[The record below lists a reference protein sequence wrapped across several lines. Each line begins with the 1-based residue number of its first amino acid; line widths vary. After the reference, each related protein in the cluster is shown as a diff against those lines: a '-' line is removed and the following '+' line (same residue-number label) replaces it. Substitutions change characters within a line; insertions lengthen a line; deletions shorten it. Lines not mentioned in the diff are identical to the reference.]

1 MNRHLIN
8 ILNVAAVLVGAV
20 SCAKETAPVR
30 ENGNDPDAL
39 VFKCS
44 LTETRTS
51 YDGGTSVSWNKGDV
65 VKVFDAA
72 GASDTFTIDAQ
83 CNDFEFVTKKLGDGP
98 YYSMAGPKSVVDAV
112 AFNSGEKRMTF
123 PMGNGFDGSFASA
136 DVLVSVTSDTELY
149 YHHVLGFVE
158 FNLAKAR
165 KVEFSGTK
173 ACAESLNLTFDA
185 EGKWSIEPDK
195 TSDKITVVAPAGG
208 TYYFPVIPQTY
219 PDGFSFKVM
228 DADKVVFEKSTSKS
242 NTVHAGQVLAAGRL
256 GSEYEVDD
264 DGRATVKTSEQGY
277 MEVYYANKKN
287 SKCVI
292 LYPGGGY
299 AVHHSGGITSVI
311 EDFRGS
317 DVTLIVDYFT
327 LPNKG
332 LLRDQ
337 SLADANAA
345 LDLAWKNKDV
355 WGGYEKVG
363 VIGNSAGGH
372 LAGYIGQTRHED
384 VDFQI
389 LIYPVVTLT
398 PGKTHEGTLLYWL
411 GDNPTEQEIDK
422 YCNEKHV
429 SLDTPPTYLSYST
442 GDNTVPQQYNGKAM
456 GEALRA
462 INHPNYEEHV
472 YNDNSH
478 ATGTWP
484 DWPEALFKW
493 LDRLDN
499 PVTPPVEKTIST
511 AEQFK
516 DFLAAAKN
524 ALASDQYKLTADINL
539 SGVSYTSAD
548 SFSGVFDG
556 QNHKIFGIN
565 AEEPM
570 FRSLSGVVKNLTLE
584 GSATIP
590 ADAVTFGVLAAESA
604 SATVTNVI
612 NRVNVSMADGTGST
626 TLVNVGNLIGLAGST
641 TLAGCVNYG
650 KLTIKASACAAEA
663 TSNGVFG
670 GYSGITGSL
679 IGSTLSNCDNHGEV
693 TVRFDNHKTDNYM
706 SVCGVAGYIYGG
718 EVTSCDN
725 DAPISFTISSSNVNQ
740 GVIVAGVAGFNNS
753 SAKISEC
760 VNAGAV
766 TFNAPKYPSMHLW
779 LAGVVGSTNG
789 AVSGCSNSGKIKA
802 DCENGKT
809 MNVAGVSGQMY
820 NKISDCGNTGAIEVN
835 VGFANNIQVG
845 GVAGIANNTV
855 DKCSNNAPVTYV
867 GTKSSNVYVCGVL
880 GYNNSGGVTNLE
892 NSADGDVSITC
903 GTVSNCWCGGAFS
916 GFWKSGGNVKNAGD
930 LTIKIDSNTGNFL
943 AGGAVGF
950 AINSGTVVSGE
961 ISNSGKV
968 TVTLGSLGNKSASA
982 VGGAMAARWSAVS
995 MKATLVNTGS
1005 ATCSL
1010 ADVYVTDQEMKVI

>member
-1 MNRHLIN
+1 MNRHIIN
-8 ILNVAAVLVGAV
+8 ILSVAAILFGAL
-20 SCAKETAPVR
+20 SCGKEIEPAEVK
-30 ENGNDPDAL
+30 GGDPDAL

-44 LTETRTS
+44 FTETRTS
-51 YDGGTSVSWNKGDV
+51 YDGATSVSWSKGDV

-72 GASDTFTIDAQ
+72 GASDSFTIDSQ

-98 YYSMAGPKSVVDAV
+98 YYSVAGPKGVVDAV
-112 AFNSGEKRMTF
+112 AFNPDEKRMTF
-123 PMGNGFDGSFASA
+123 PMGSDFDGSFASA

-149 YHHVLGFVE
+149 YHHVLGFIE
-158 FNLAKAR
+158 FSLSKAR
-165 KVEFSGTK
+165 KVEFTGAK
-173 ACAESLNLTFDA
+173 ACAESLSLTFDS
-185 EGKWSIEPDK
+185 EGKWSIEPEK
-195 TSDKITVVAPAGG
+195 TSDKITVNASAGG
-208 TYYFPVIPQTY
+208 TCYFPVIPQTY
-219 PDGFSFKVM
+219 SDGFSFKVM
-228 DADKVVFEKSTSKS
+228 DSDKVVFEKSTSKS
-242 NTVHAGQVLAAGRL
+242 NTVQAGQVLAAGLL

-277 MEVYYANKKN
+277 VEVYYANKKN

-299 AVHHSGGITSVI
+299 AVHHAGGIASVI

-345 LDLAWKNKDV
+345 LDLAWKNKDL

-363 VIGNSAGGH
+363 LIGNSAGGH

-411 GDNPTEQEIDK
+411 GSNPTEQEIDK

-429 SLDTPPTYLSYST
+429 SLETPPTYLSYST

-462 INHPNYEEHV
+462 IGHPNYEVHV

-493 LDRLDN
+493 LDKLDD
-499 PVTPPVEKTIST
+499 PVKPPVEKTIAT

-516 DFLAAAKN
+516 EFLANAKD
-524 ALASDQYKLTADINL
+524 AMASDQYKLTADINL
-539 SGVSYTSAD
+539 SGSSYASAET
-548 SFSGVFDG
+548 FSGIFDG
-556 QNHKIFGIN
+556 QNHKISGIN
-565 AEEPM
+565 AEGPM
-570 FRSLSGVVKNLTLE
+570 FKNLSGVVKNLTLE
-584 GSATIP
+584 GNASIP

-604 SATVTNVI
+604 SATVTNVV
-612 NRVNVSMADGTGST
+612 NRVNVSMADGSGST
-626 TLVNVGNLIGLAGST
+626 SLTNAGNLIGLAGST
-641 TLAGCVNYG
+641 TLTDCVNYG

-663 TSNGVFG
+663 APSGLFG

-693 TVRFDNHKTDNYM
+693 FVKFDDHKTGNYM
-706 SVCGVAGYIYGG
+706 SVCGVAGYICGG

-725 DAPISFTISSSNVNQ
+725 DAPVTFSISSSNVNQ

-753 SAKISEC
+753 SAKISKC
-760 VNAGAV
+760 VNSGAI
-766 TFNAPKYPSMHLW
+766 TFDAPKYPSKHLW

-789 AVSGCSNSGKIKA
+789 AVTGCDNSGKIKA
-802 DCENGKT
+802 NCANGNT
-809 MNVAGVSGQMY
+809 MDVAGIAGQMY
-820 NKISDCGNTGAIEVN
+820 NTISDCGNTGALEVN
-835 VGFANNIQVG
+835 VGVANNIQVG
-845 GVAGIANNTV
+845 GIAGIANNTV
-855 DKCSNNAPVTYV
+855 DKCSNNASVTYV
-867 GTKSSNVYVCGVL
+867 GTKGGKVYVCGVL
-880 GYNNSGGVTNLE
+880 GFNNSGEVTNLE
-892 NSADGDVSITC
+892 NGSDGDVSITC
-903 GTVSNCWCGGAFS
+903 GTVANCWCGGAFS

-930 LTIKIDSNTGNFL
+930 LTVKIDTHTGNFL

-950 AINSGTVVSGE
+950 AINSGTVISGE

-968 TVTLGSLGNKSASA
+968 TVTLGSLGNKNASA

-1005 ATCSL
+1005 ATCNL
-1010 ADVYVTDQEMKVI
+1010 ADVYVTDQTMKVI